1 MIFISK
7 EDKHM
12 TSTNTTAQIATFLN
26 VAPNAIKTVTE
37 MAWVFCVVVK
47 GCRARFVSKKIV
59 KQEEVKMSDSE
70 LAQAVAKAIKATGN
84 SGNAWEK
91 NEMNRVY
98 VKGSGGAGG
107 FIIIKNGELEFRLT
121 GYGQSQIIL
130 NAAKS
135 VVA

>member
-1 MIFISK
+1 
-7 EDKHM
+7 M
-12 TSTNTTAQIATFLN
+12 TNANTIAQIATFLN

-37 MAWVFCVVVK
+37 MAWVYCVVVK
-47 GCRARFVSKKIV
+47 GYRARFVSKKVVIME
-59 KQEEVKMSDSE
+59 KITMSDSE
-70 LAQAVAKAIKATGN
+70 LAQSIAKAIKATGN

-91 NEMNRVY
+91 NGMNRVY
-98 VKGSGGAGG
+98 VKGAGGASG
-107 FIIIKNGELEFRLT
+107 FIIIKDGELEFCLT